1 MTYRPSVRIAKALR
15 VKVRGVDRNGQ
26 PFVQTALTKDI
37 SPKGACI
44 EGLTCVHSAGQIIE
58 VQRWWKRARFR
69 VVWVGD
75 PGTPRMHEAGVFC
88 LEPDKNIW
96 GVRFPLRGSDTPV
109 VSDSAI
115 ETSAPAR
122 DDAAKAG
129 PPAPTPITP
138 APSAFDQ
145 PGIDAISYQVYLRC
159 PYGDEEGWV
168 TARGHG
174 ETLEQILTT
183 THDYEC
189 SLHGVQSTL
198 PLEARAVKQQQRN

>member
-1 MTYRPSVRIAKALR
+1 MTQRPSVRISKALR

-26 PFVQTALTKDI
+26 PFVQTARTKDI
-37 SPKGACI
+37 SPKGARI
-44 EGLTCVHSAGQIIE
+44 EGLTCLHSAGQVIE

-69 VVWVGD
+69 VVWVGE
-75 PGTPRMHEAGVFC
+75 PGTQMVDQAGILC

-96 GVRFPLRGSDTPV
+96 GVRFPPPGSAAPQAQ
-109 VSDSAI
+109 DSTTAV

-122 DDAAKAG
+122 DDAAKIDA
-129 PPAPTPITP
+129 PAPVLSSVP
-138 APSAFDQ
+138 DQ
-145 PGIDAISYQVYLRC
+145 PGFDASSYKVYLRC

-198 PLEARAVKQQQRN
+198 PLEARTRKR

>member
-1 MTYRPSVRIAKALR
+1 MKQRPSMRIPKALR

-37 SPKGACI
+37 SPKGARL
-44 EGLTCVHSAGQIIE
+44 EGLTCLHGAGQVIE

-69 VVWVGD
+69 VVWVGE
-75 PGTPRMHEAGVFC
+75 PGTQMMDQAGIFC

-96 GVRFPLRGSDTPV
+96 GVRFPPPGSAAV
-109 VSDSAI
+109 QMQDSTTAA
-115 ETSAPAR
+115 ETSTPAR
-122 DDAAKAG
+122 DE
-129 PPAPTPITP
+129 APHIG
-138 APSAFDQ
+138 APVPVLNVPEQ
-145 PGIDAISYQVYLRC
+145 PGIDASSYEVYLRC

-183 THDYEC
+183 SHDYEC

-198 PLEARAVKQQQRN
+198 PLEARTGKR